1 MSPTTVSSFALLH
14 ASALRH
20 HLQDRRSHPEEVYR
34 DLARLA
40 ARSAPC
46 PRIRAG
52 PDPAYRHLDLTT
64 TFRDLDIL
72 IRRYLEVV
80 APSNTITLQ
89 FRKADNYV
97 YAADV
102 KDERCLRRARWIFG
116 IRSSVTESVLLRQTP
131 RLVKVC
137 SAEGVGKLVQ
147 RALPGLELMHVPV
160 PPAALHS
167 QADMHY
173 FSVSLSGACWQH
185 ILQTKQVG
193 VYLPGDL
200 GDATFD
206 LTIIMETSE

>member
-1 MSPTTVSSFALLH
+1 LH
-14 ASALRH
+14 ALCSSLPALRR

-40 ARSAPC
+40 GALSTFSLEATREEIPKYQH
-46 PRIRAG
+46 R
-52 PDPAYRHLDLTT
+52 DLTA
-64 TFRDLDIL
+64 TFREMDAL

-80 APSNTITLQ
+80 APSNTVTLQ
-89 FRKADNYV
+89 FRKAVDYI
-97 YAADV
+97 YAAEV
-102 KDERCLRRARWIFG
+102 KDERCLRRSRWIFG
-116 IRSSVTESVLLRQTP
+116 IRSSLTESVLLRQTP
-131 RLVKVC
+131 RLLKVC

-147 RALPGLELMHVPV
+147 RALPGLELMHLPV
-160 PPAALHS
+160 PPAALHA

-173 FSVSLSGACWQH
+173 FSISLSGVCWQH

-200 GDATFD
+200 GDANFD